1 MVDSGF
7 FNFDDSHSVRILAE
21 SATDGRGHYDL
32 EIVEPAS
39 GVSVIM
45 AAEDFPDSAFV
56 QLGQHLESKPDFDVE
71 VVLPLV

>member
-1 MVDSGF
+1 VVDSGF

-39 GVSVIM
+39 GVSMIM
-45 AAEDFPDSAFV
+45 AAEDFPDSALV
-56 QLGQHLESKPDFDVE
+56 ELGQHFESKSDFDVK
-71 VVLPLV
+71 VVLRLV

>member
-1 MVDSGF
+1 MIDSGF

-21 SATDGRGHYDL
+21 PATDGRGDDDL

>member
-1 MVDSGF
+1 
-7 FNFDDSHSVRILAE
+7 
-21 SATDGRGHYDL
+21 
-32 EIVEPAS
+32 
-39 GVSVIM
+39 M

>member
-1 MVDSGF
+1 VVDSGF

-21 SATDGRGHYDL
+21 SATDGRGHDDL

-45 AAEDFPDSAFV
+45 AAEDFPDSALV
-56 QLGQHLESKPDFDVE
+56 KLGQHLESKPDFDVE
-71 VVLPLV
+71 VVLRLV